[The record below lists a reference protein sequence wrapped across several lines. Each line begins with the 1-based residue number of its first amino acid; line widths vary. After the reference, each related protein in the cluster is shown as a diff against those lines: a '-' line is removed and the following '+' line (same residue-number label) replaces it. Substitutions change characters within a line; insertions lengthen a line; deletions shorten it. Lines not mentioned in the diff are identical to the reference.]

1 MKILLVHN
9 SGSRHLSS
17 GEMRVVENEK
27 RALQQRG
34 IDVYL
39 HVVYNDAFD
48 SRNPFKLL
56 KTGLNF
62 FYSLMG
68 RELLAKLLKQFQPD
82 LVHFHSILPL
92 LTPSVFH
99 LCHQKNIPVLQTLH
113 NFRWL
118 CVEGGLYRDGHICRQ
133 CLNRYGWPGAW
144 HGCAK
149 NSRFI
154 SLLLFS
160 INALYRRSGYLYRW
174 VDKFIAVSE
183 FVRDAYVQAGFP
195 SEKIVLKYN
204 GVTMPTQIEKPET
217 KQGITFVGRLT
228 KSKGTEILGQLF
240 DRVKYPFNI
249 IGSGPEEEKLKTICR
264 QNNFNHVRFWG
275 NLPSM
280 ETFEIIATSACVII
294 PSQCGETFSLVAG
307 EALSQGTPIIVSAFG
322 GPMELVEESG
332 GGIIVDPQDING
344 FGDAIEKIM
353 NSPILA
359 DRMGNAGQNFFQ
371 QNLSIKNTTDQLI
384 KIYEQVIENKIKT
397 D

>member
-9 SGSRHLSS
+9 SGSRHLPS

-118 CVEGGLYRDGHICRQ
+118 
-133 CLNRYGWPGAW
+133 
-144 HGCAK
+144 
-149 NSRFI
+149 
-154 SLLLFS
+154 
-160 INALYRRSGYLYRW
+160 
-174 VDKFIAVSE
+174 
-183 FVRDAYVQAGFP
+183 
-195 SEKIVLKYN
+195 
-204 GVTMPTQIEKPET
+204 
-217 KQGITFVGRLT
+217 
-228 KSKGTEILGQLF
+228 
-240 DRVKYPFNI
+240 
-249 IGSGPEEEKLKTICR
+249 
-264 QNNFNHVRFWG
+264 
-275 NLPSM
+275 
-280 ETFEIIATSACVII
+280 
-294 PSQCGETFSLVAG
+294 
-307 EALSQGTPIIVSAFG
+307 
-322 GPMELVEESG
+322 
-332 GGIIVDPQDING
+332 
-344 FGDAIEKIM
+344 
-353 NSPILA
+353 
-359 DRMGNAGQNFFQ
+359 
-371 QNLSIKNTTDQLI
+371 
-384 KIYEQVIENKIKT
+384 
-397 D
+397 